1 VVFFTSLSMETSR
14 GWWFMVEISMI
25 PLDETAVVPPVGHFM
40 SVSGIST
47 KRIHRRRLFTAAAM
61 AMFVFGMLVS
71 LLGTLFGLPAMR
83 ERLGVDLAQQGDLF
97 SVLFLGLFGAT
108 AVVGPLLDRYGC
120 KLVVV
125 SGSAMVTAA
134 LAAFALARG
143 FGAAAVAALLLGFG
157 GGWLNTASNALVSEV
172 FPDDRG
178 RMLNLLGIFFGV
190 GALFAP
196 LLVSIGFEALSVAG
210 VMAVCAGVAG
220 ASTVASAGL
229 TFPPPHEGAA
239 FSVRGMVAV
248 AGSQGVLLFAALLMF
263 ESGNEAALS
272 GWTSTYVGAMGWSP
286 RVATL
291 VLLGYWVMAIVGRAA
306 SARVQARTGLPRLV
320 VGSSLVA
327 VVGCT
332 ILLMAASWLPGLVA
346 GAWLT
351 ALGFSAIFQTVL
363 AMAGDRYQRFAGTVF
378 GLLFTVG
385 NLGSI
390 SFPWALGHISQ
401 SAGMR
406 LGMLVPLA
414 GTVLV
419 TICAVTIAR
428 ATPRTR
434 PVRA

>member
-1 VVFFTSLSMETSR
+1 METSR
-14 GWWFMVEISMI
+14 GWWFLVEISMI
-25 PLDETAVVPPVGHFM
+25 PLVETTVVPPVGHFM
-40 SVSGIST
+40 SVSGIFT
-47 KRIHRRRLFTAAAM
+47 DPLLRRRLFVAAAM
-61 AMFVFGMLVS
+61 AMFLFGMLIA

-97 SVLFLGLFGAT
+97 SILFIGLFVAT
-108 AVVGPLLDRYGC
+108 AVVGPLLDRFGS
-120 KLVVV
+120 KIVVV

-143 FGAAAVAALLLGFG
+143 FGAAAAAGLLLGFG
-157 GGWLNTASNALVSEV
+157 GGWLNTASNALVSDV

-190 GALFAP
+190 GALFVP
-196 LLVSIGFEALSVAG
+196 LLVSIGFETLPVAG
-210 VMAVCAGVAG
+210 VVAVCAVVAG
-220 ASTVASAGL
+220 ASTLVSAGL
-229 TFPPPHEGAA
+229 RFPPPHEGAA
-239 FSVRGMVAV
+239 FSVRGMVAA
-248 AGSQGVLLFAALLMF
+248 AGSQGVLLFAALLLF

-291 VLLGYWVMAIVGRAA
+291 VLLGYWVVAIVGRAA

-332 ILLMAASWLPGLVA
+332 ILLVAPSWLPGLVA

-363 AMAGDRYQRFAGTVF
+363 AMVGDRYQRFAGTVF

-401 SAGMR
+401 SGGMR

-414 GTVLV
+414 GTAMVA
-419 TICAVTIAR
+419 ICAVTIAR
-428 ATPRTR
+428 RAPH
-434 PVRA
+434 VRAIRA